1 MDKSGPRRA
10 PSSHDKAPRM
20 TAPLHRTPPYALTAP
35 PAPDTPALQGD
46 IRTDIL
52 IVGGG
57 FTGLIA
63 ARELARRGAQVVVV
77 EAGALGTGG
86 SGLNH
91 GQCIPVFGYLDPSV
105 IPQKGCELLR
115 EAGRLVFDDIA
126 RDDIACEAVQKG
138 TLSAAH
144 SPKGV
149 ARARAV
155 HAKYAALGKAGDW
168 LSREEVA
175 ALTGNDRF
183 LGGWVHRDGGHL
195 NPLAYLRGLA
205 RAALAA
211 GAAVHTES
219 PALTLT
225 REGEHWRV
233 NTPQGSI
240 LAATVGFAT
249 NAYPTG
255 AVPAP
260 FARSAVILT
269 SYGLASRPLTA
280 RQRAMVMPSGMN
292 FGDTRRD
299 PMFFRIDR
307 QGRIITGGLVEPRRG
322 RDSALTAR
330 LLTRRLADLY
340 PVLEGL
346 QWDHHWSGRLAV
358 SVEKRPQLYDLGPGL
373 WGLSGYTGRGVPTSV
388 VLGRVLAAALI
399 DRAEAEALWTIRKP
413 AAIPFR
419 QVIGAAV
426 QVFRG
431 PWNKLR
437 DRLGS

>member
-1 MDKSGPRRA
+1 
-10 PSSHDKAPRM
+10 M
-20 TAPLHRTPPYALTAP
+20 TATLHRNPPYALTSP
-35 PAPDTPALQGD
+35 PAPQTPALQGD
-46 IRTDIL
+46 IRAGIA

-77 EAGALGTGG
+77 EAGELGAGG
-86 SGLNH
+86 SGRNH
-91 GQCIPVFGYLDPSV
+91 GQCIPVFGYLDPKV

-126 RDDIACEAVQKG
+126 AHGIDCEAVRKG

-144 SPKGV
+144 SPDGV
-149 ARARAV
+149 ARAGAV
-155 HAKYAALGKAGDW
+155 HAKYAALGKGGNW

-195 NPLAYLRGLA
+195 NPLAYVRGLA
-205 RAALAA
+205 RAAMAA
-211 GAAVHTES
+211 GAAVHTGS
-219 PALTLT
+219 PAIALT
-225 REGEHWRV
+225 REGDGWRIR
-233 NTPQGSI
+233 TPQGSI
-240 LAATVGFAT
+240 LADRVGFAT

-260 FARSAVILT
+260 FTRSAVILT
-269 SYGLASRPLTA
+269 SYGLASRPLTEA
-280 RQRAMVMPSGMN
+280 QRAAVMPSGMN
-292 FGDTRRD
+292 FGDTHRD
-299 PMFFRIDR
+299 PMFFRVDA

-322 RDSALTAR
+322 RDSTLTAR
-330 LLTRRLADLY
+330 LVTRRLADLY

-346 QWDHHWSGRLAV
+346 EWDHHWSGRLAV
-358 SVEKRPQLYDLGPGL
+358 SVEQRPQLYDLGQEL
-373 WGLSGYTGRGVPTSV
+373 WGLSGYTGRGVPTSA

-413 AAIPFR
+413 AAIPLR
-419 QVIGAAV
+419 HLIGASV
-426 QVFRG
+426 QAFRG

-437 DRLGS
+437 DRLSL